1 MQVSFERTGGFAGLR
16 LSIAVD
22 SQSLEQEELEQ
33 LQDEV
38 IRADFFHLPD
48 MIDEPASADRFEYRI
63 SVEWG
68 EQRHSITVAETAM
81 PDDLR
86 PLVNRLE
93 RMLRTHRRTRFA

>member
-1 MQVSFERTGGFAGLR
+1 MQVLFERTGGFAGLR
-16 LSIAVD
+16 LSISVD

-33 LQDEV
+33 LQDEL
-38 IRADFFHLPD
+38 IRADFFHLPT
-48 MIDEPASADRFEYRI
+48 MIDEPIGADRFEYRI

-68 EQRHSITVAETAM
+68 EQSHSVTVSETAI

-93 RMLRTHRRTRFA
+93 RMLRTHRRTRLA